1 MRKVKLLLTRDCE
14 SGYGPGVSGTHYFY
28 TLSAT
33 LKRLPKVAFS
43 T

>member
-1 MRKVKLLLTRDCE
+1 M
-14 SGYGPGVSGTHYFY
+14 VSNDNLFLFFWVDLSYHYSY

-33 LKRLPKVAFS
+33 LKQLPKVAVS

>member
-1 MRKVKLLLTRDCE
+1 M
-14 SGYGPGVSGTHYFY
+14 VSNDNVFLFFWVDLSYHYFY

-33 LKRLPKVAFS
+33 LKKLPKVAFS

>member
-1 MRKVKLLLTRDCE
+1 MVSNDNLFLFF
-14 SGYGPGVSGTHYFY
+14 GVDLSYHYFY

-33 LKRLPKVAFS
+33 LKKLPKVAFS